1 MSFLFNIL
9 KKENYYEINN
19 ENLEKLKKIKL
30 SYIIDNRKKVDLSKV
45 IEKKNVV
52 FVNVASKCGFSNQYN
67 QLEELQKKYKKN
79 LVIIGIPSGNF
90 LNQEFKTEKE
100 TYNFIKKKYKCSF
113 FLTKIMNVKGKNI
126 CELYKVLKDITEK
139 NVTWNFN
146 KIIITKDLKLYKFGA
161 TINPL
166 SNKIISILN
175 A

>member
-1 MSFLFNIL
+1 
-9 KKENYYEINN
+9 
-19 ENLEKLKKIKL
+19 
-30 SYIIDNRKKVDLSKV
+30 
-45 IEKKNVV
+45 
-52 FVNVASKCGFSNQYN
+52 
-67 QLEELQKKYKKN
+67 
-79 LVIIGIPSGNF
+79 
-90 LNQEFKTEKE
+90 
-100 TYNFIKKKYKCSF
+100 
-113 FLTKIMNVKGKNI
+113 MNVKGKNI